1 MRIPSY
7 IEQFDYELE
16 LGVFIGKQG
25 TDIPAERAREHI
37 ACYTLFNDFSARDIQ
52 AREMGG
58 RMGPAKGKNDPPW
71 RRAHAIQARDPRRA
85 AAGGVPLS
93 VRSPDVHPAPR
104 HRSDRLRRG
113 RRP

>member
-1 MRIPSY
+1 VRIPRY
-7 IEQFDYELE
+7 TEQFDHELE
-16 LGVFIGKQG
+16 WGVFMGRQG
-25 TDIPAERAREHI
+25 TGIPAESAREHI

-58 RMGPAKGKNDPPW
+58 RMAKGKNDPPW

-104 HRSDRLRRG
+104 HRDRLRRG